1 MEMLYSLLW
10 FIGGAFSYRII
21 SRLLQYGAMLHMY
34 TQTLVCSLAILRMT
48 EDNIMT
54 AQQKRREAEAK
65 AGMSKESI
73 AENDN
78 VESKA
83 VAIWRELSITTIIN
97 LTPHALRPAIKF
109 KNWRQAMNF
118 LDSTIKR
125 N

>member
-1 MEMLYSLLW
+1 MSER
-10 FIGGAFSYRII
+10 GK
-21 SRLLQYGAMLHMY
+21 
-34 TQTLVCSLAILRMT
+34 
-48 EDNIMT
+48 
-54 AQQKRREAEAK
+54 QKRREAEVK